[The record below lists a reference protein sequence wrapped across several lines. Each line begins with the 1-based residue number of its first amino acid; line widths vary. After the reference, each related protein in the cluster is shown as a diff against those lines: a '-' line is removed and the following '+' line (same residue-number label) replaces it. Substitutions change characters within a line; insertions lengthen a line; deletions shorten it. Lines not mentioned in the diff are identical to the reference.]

1 MQAAAAAF
9 QVIFSTFKSVAVVR
23 YFAPFLYVLLL
34 SLFTQQADSKIFFYF
49 HVYGYLCFIYVSVV
63 SGHVN
68 ASVWSSKCVA
78 KNDILQFCLWAFSF
92 NRPFRLVCLIAGLFY
107 SDLDGRCWFLKLV
120 ALLSSYIVSEQSM
133 NICGVRRHI
142 HSLNNRSSWRIT
154 ELISVPY
161 SHPIQVHK
169 FK

>member
-68 ASVWSSKCVA
+68 ASVWSSKSKCVA
-78 KNDILQFCLWAFSF
+78 KNDILQFRLWAFSF

-107 SDLDGRCWFLKLV
+107 FNLDGRCWFLELV
-120 ALLSSYIVSEQSM
+120 ALLCTHTATHKNHNDKYNET
-133 NICGVRRHI
+133 
-142 HSLNNRSSWRIT
+142 NNR
-154 ELISVPY
+154 
-161 SHPIQVHK
+161 HNIQQWQQLRHQPPTPTTTTTT
-169 FK
+169 